1 MAHLLTARDAANRM
15 GVKVETIYAYVS
27 RGVLESHPGP
37 GRARLFDSRAIETLA
52 RRGRPRQSSRSTS
65 LNMLIE
71 TGVTSLAA
79 DGVRYRGLHNAE
91 LARTQSFEQVA
102 HLLWLGALD
111 PAHSPWRGG
120 HHPTAPGLDLPNA
133 LRVIA
138 AHALSR
144 APQEIGRS
152 ADEVAAVGRHLIA
165 TMTDS
170 LPRLSSRIPHLV
182 LPVGGPPI
190 RSSIAGRL
198 WGKLSVGAATP
209 SLLAALNATLV
220 LLADHELAA
229 STLAVRVAASAHANP
244 FAVVTTGLGVLS
256 GTLHGGASRPARA
269 LLDDALAR
277 GAGVAVTALA
287 RTGQRAPGFGHKVYA
302 GIDPRA
308 EVLFELL
315 RRSSG
320 ARRVLAVADDVCTEV
335 RKRFDREANIDFA
348 MATFTH
354 VAAMPADAAEA
365 IMAISRTAG
374 WLAHA
379 IEEYREVPLR
389 FRPRA
394 RYVGP

>member
-1 MAHLLTARDAANRM
+1 M

-37 GRARLFDSRAIETLA
+37 GRTRLFDARAIETLA

-79 DGVRYRGLHNAE
+79 DGVRYRGLLNAE
-91 LARTQSFEQVA
+91 LARTHTFEQVA

-111 PAHSPWRGG
+111 PAHAPWRGR
-120 HHPTAPGLDLPNA
+120 HHPVGSGLDLPNA
-133 LRVIA
+133 LRIIV

-144 APQEIGRS
+144 APLEIGRS
-152 ADEVAAVGRHLIA
+152 ANEVAAIGRQLIA

-170 LPRLSSRIPHLV
+170 LTSISTRVPLLV
-182 LPVGGPPI
+182 LPNGGPPT

-198 WGKLSVGAATP
+198 WGKLSVTTATP

-256 GTLHGGASRPARA
+256 GALHGGASRPARA
-269 LLDDALAR
+269 LLDDAFHR
-277 GAGVAVTALA
+277 GAGAAVSALA
-287 RTGQRAPGFGHKVYA
+287 GSGQRAPGFGHKVYA

-315 RRSSG
+315 GRSPT
-320 ARRVLAVADDVCTEV
+320 AHHVLAVADDVCAEV

-348 MATFTH
+348 MAVFTH
-354 VAAMPADAAEA
+354 VADMPPDAAEA

-379 IEEYREVPLR
+379 IEEYAEVPLR

-394 RYVGP
+394 RYVGQ

>member
-1 MAHLLTARDAANRM
+1 
-15 GVKVETIYAYVS
+15 
-27 RGVLESHPGP
+27 
-37 GRARLFDSRAIETLA
+37 
-52 RRGRPRQSSRSTS
+52 
-65 LNMLIE
+65 MLIE
-71 TGVTSLAA
+71 TAVTSLAA
-79 DGVRYRGLHNAE
+79 DGVRYRGLRNAE
-91 LARTQSFEQVA
+91 LARTHTFEQVA

-133 LRVIA
+133 IRVIT
-138 AHALSR
+138 AHALSQ
-144 APQEIGRS
+144 ASNDIGHS
-152 ADEVAAVGRHLIA
+152 AHDVAAVGRYLIA

-170 LPRLSSRIPHLV
+170 LPKLSARIPHLV

-198 WGKLSVGAATP
+198 WGKLSVSAATP
-209 SLLAALNATLV
+209 ALLAALNATLV

-256 GTLHGGASRPARA
+256 GTMHGGASRPARA

-277 GAGVAVTALA
+277 GAGAAVTALA
-287 RTGQRAPGFGHKVYA
+287 HAGQRAPGFGHKVYA
-302 GIDPRA
+302 GVDPRA
-308 EVLFELL
+308 AILFELL
-315 RRSSG
+315 SRSSG
-320 ARRVLAVADDVCTEV
+320 AHHVLAVADDICTEV

-348 MATFTH
+348 MAAFTH
-354 VAAMPADAAEA
+354 VAAMPPDAAEA
-365 IMAISRTAG
+365 VMAISRTAG

-394 RYVGP
+394 LYIGP

>member
-1 MAHLLTARDAANRM
+1 MALLTAREAANRM

-37 GRARLFDSRAIETLA
+37 GRERLFDARAIETLA

-79 DGVRYRGLHNAE
+79 DGVRYRGRPNAG
-91 LARTQSFEQVA
+91 LARTHTFEQVA

-111 PAHSPWRGG
+111 QAHAPWRGG
-120 HHPTAPGLDLPNA
+120 HHPTALGLDLPNA

-138 AHALSR
+138 AQALSH
-144 APQEIGRS
+144 APKEIGQS
-152 ADEVAAVGRHLIA
+152 ADDVASVGRYLIA

-170 LPRLSSRIPHLV
+170 LPSMSTRIPHLV

-198 WGKLSVGAATP
+198 WGKLSVSAAAP
-209 SLLAALNATLV
+209 SLLAALNASLV

-269 LLDDALAR
+269 LLDDALAH
-277 GAGVAVTALA
+277 GANEAVAALA

-308 EVLFELL
+308 DVLFDLL
-315 RRSSG
+315 RRSSQ
-320 ARRVLAVADDVCTEV
+320 AHRVLAVADDVCTEV
-335 RKRFDREANIDFA
+335 QKRFDREANIDFA
-348 MATFTH
+348 MAVFTH
-354 VAAMPADAAEA
+354 VADMPPDAAEA
-365 IMAISRTAG
+365 VMAISRTAG

-394 RYVGP
+394 RYIGP

>member
-1 MAHLLTARDAANRM
+1 VAHLLTARDAANRM

-37 GRARLFDSRAIETLA
+37 GRSRLFDSRAIETLA

-79 DGVRYRGLHNAE
+79 DGVRYRGLLNAE
-91 LARTQSFEQVA
+91 LARTHTFEQVA
-102 HLLWLGALD
+102 QLLWVGALD

-120 HHPTAPGLDLPNA
+120 HHPTALGLDLPNA

-138 AHALSR
+138 VHALSH
-144 APQEIGRS
+144 APKETGRS
-152 ADEVAAVGRHLIA
+152 ADEVAAVGRYLIA

-170 LPRLSSRIPHLV
+170 LPKLSARIPHLF
-182 LPVGGPPI
+182 LPVGAPPI

-198 WGKLSVGAATP
+198 WGKLSSIAATP
-209 SLLAALNATLV
+209 SLLTALNATLV

-256 GTLHGGASRPARA
+256 GTLHGGASRPART
-269 LLDDALAR
+269 LLDDALTR
-277 GAGVAVTALA
+277 GAGAAVTALA
-287 RTGQRAPGFGHKVYA
+287 NTGQRAPGFGHKVYA

-315 RRSSG
+315 RRSPG
-320 ARRVLAVADDVCTEV
+320 AHRVMAVADDVCTEV

-348 MATFTH
+348 MAVFTH
-354 VAAMPADAAEA
+354 IADMPPDAAEA

>member
-1 MAHLLTARDAANRM
+1 MANLLTAHEAANRM

-27 RGVLESHPGP
+27 RGILESHPGP
-37 GRARLFDSRAIETLA
+37 GRTRLFDARAIETLA

-79 DGVRYRGLHNAE
+79 DGVRYRGRLNAE
-91 LARTQSFEQVA
+91 LARTHTFEQVA

-111 PAHSPWRGG
+111 PAHSPWRGE
-120 HHPTAPGLDLPNA
+120 HYPTAPGIDLPNA
-133 LRVIA
+133 IRVIA
-138 AHALSR
+138 AHALSH
-144 APQEIGRS
+144 APTEIGRS
-152 ADEVAAVGRHLIA
+152 ADDVAAVGRHLIA

-170 LPRLSSRIPHLV
+170 LPIMSARIPQLV
-182 LPVGGPPI
+182 VPNGGPPI

-198 WGKLSVGAATP
+198 WGKFSVSAATA
-209 SLLAALNATLV
+209 SLLTALNATLV

-244 FAVVTTGLGVLS
+244 YAVATTGLGVLS

-269 LLDDALAR
+269 LLDDALAH
-277 GAGVAVTALA
+277 GAGAAVTALA
-287 RTGQRAPGFGHKVYA
+287 DAGRRAPGFGHKVYP

-308 EVLFELL
+308 DVLFELL
-315 RRSSG
+315 QRSST
-320 ARRVLAVADDVCTEV
+320 AHRVLAVADDVCTEV

-354 VAAMPADAAEA
+354 VADMPPDAAGA

-379 IEEYREVPLR
+379 IEEYGEVPLR

>member
-1 MAHLLTARDAANRM
+1 VAHLLTAREAANRM

-27 RGVLESHPGP
+27 RGVLESHPGR
-37 GRARLFDSRAIETLA
+37 GRTRLFDARAVETLA

-79 DGVRYRGLHNAE
+79 DGVRYRGLLNAE
-91 LARTQSFEQVA
+91 LARTHTFEQVA

-111 PAHSPWRGG
+111 PAHSPWRGE

-133 LRVIA
+133 IRVIA
-138 AHALSR
+138 AHALSH
-144 APQEIGRS
+144 APNDIGQS
-152 ADEVAAVGRHLIA
+152 AHDVAAVGRHLIA

-170 LPRLSSRIPHLV
+170 LPKLSTRIPHLV
-182 LPVGGPPI
+182 IPNGGSPF

-198 WGKLSVGAATP
+198 WGKLSVSAATP
-209 SLLAALNATLV
+209 SLLAVLNAALV

-277 GAGVAVTALA
+277 GAGAAVSALA
-287 RTGQRAPGFGHKVYA
+287 GAGQRAPGFGHKVYV

-308 EVLFELL
+308 DVVFDLL
-315 RRSSG
+315 RRS
-320 ARRVLAVADDVCTEV
+320 AEAHHVLAVADDVCTEV

-348 MATFTH
+348 MAAFTH
-354 VAAMPADAAEA
+354 VAAMPPDAAEA

-394 RYVGP
+394 QYVGQ